1 MLRRAGE
8 AHRAWRAAYDGHPMW
23 RRPVGLLDLSDA
35 CLHCVLVRCGPSMPD
50 GWAWEEERSAAPPQ
64 SEMQSE
70 MQPTYAPENALWRR
84 AWRFEAVCTR
94 LRAVGVAAE
103 PVWRDLCERLWAEKV
118 FVPARAQQLLSRR
131 CGRDAFY
138 YAMRDRTRTR
148 IEPEELTGGLW
159 WTRVK
164 LAAGE
169 RLVAKDPW
177 HRGEPCR
184 CIRHNADG
192 TTDLEAGIGPRPY
205 PLLYRRGAWRFAAHS
220 SAEQSFVESAT
231 RTQDGTTTLQYTA
244 ARTVRRHP
252 QTWVSDWSVGLL
264 AGDRAD
270 SAFVGR
276 RSR

>member
-1 MLRRAGE
+1 
-8 AHRAWRAAYDGHPMW
+8 
-23 RRPVGLLDLSDA
+23 
-35 CLHCVLVRCGPSMPD
+35 MPD

-70 MQPTYAPENALWRR
+70 MQPTDEPENALWRR

-118 FVPARAQQLLSRR
+118 FVPARAQQLLSRG

-169 RLVAKDPW
+169 RR
-177 HRGEPCR
+177 RGRCDAHASSGSE
-184 CIRHNADG
+184 CIR
-192 TTDLEAGIGPRPY
+192 
-205 PLLYRRGAWRFAAHS
+205 
-220 SAEQSFVESAT
+220 
-231 RTQDGTTTLQYTA
+231 
-244 ARTVRRHP
+244 
-252 QTWVSDWSVGLL
+252 
-264 AGDRAD
+264 
-270 SAFVGR
+270 
-276 RSR
+276 